1 MGVIL
6 MIVMNAAG
14 RMWYL
19 MMESLVGSLGLDRQI
34 HQALAL
40 MMTSPNQDVRPIF
53 HPVISMIL
61 RTAFSPLCI
70 LYFLKLFISNAV
82 GSYLLMDSTY
92 RVEGESAQLWS
103 PSTSASGCLQL
114 DFHYYMYGSAT
125 NMELNV
131 HAVTTGKSHKLLLLI
146 LPYY

>member
-1 MGVIL
+1 M
-6 MIVMNAAG
+6 MMNAAG

-19 MMESLVGSLGLDRQI
+19 MMKFLVGSYGVDRQI

-40 MMTSPNQDVRPIF
+40 MMTSPNQDVSPIF

-61 RTAFSPLCI
+61 RTAFSPLSI
-70 LYFLKLFISNAV
+70 LYFLKLFLSNAV
-82 GSYLLMDSTY
+82 GSYLLMDSSY
-92 RVEGESAQLWS
+92 SIERESAQLWS

-131 HAVTTGKSHKLLLLI
+131 HAVTTGKCHDSQAVIINITLLLKHL
-146 LPYY
+146 